1 MYVLSLK
8 AALDTIFLL
17 GNIFP
22 RIWEFVGTLW
32 FIDQDSEFQ
41 RGLCYVIVEG
51 LKMKTFDV
59 PIDFY
64 KTFVIEKK
72 YASITQQTF
81 FTFWY
86 SQFVNSGLMLIGIPP
101 ILYGYLLVVD
111 HSG

>member
-1 MYVLSLK
+1 
-8 AALDTIFLL
+8 
-17 GNIFP
+17 
-22 RIWEFVGTLW
+22 
-32 FIDQDSEFQ
+32 
-41 RGLCYVIVEG
+41 
-51 LKMKTFDV
+51 MKTFDV